1 MVGEVE
7 ACKGLDAVFG
17 VVGLVRLPE
26 FRKGGRACLLILY
39 RTTFSGAFG
48 TGALFSLSTSSILFN
63 VFINVALY
71 IIFTLICFF
80 TARPPKPLID
90 TPRLN
95 KYLPKPLQPKQMSRE
110 QTIAVCFCGA
120 AKTTSL
126 GIPLVSAMWARSDDL
141 MRAYIQ
147 IPVLLY
153 TIEQVFMAQILVYF
167 FKWYLKRGRKGSE
180 KDECEDASGQ
190 TVSNVNL
197 DDGRGGTHL
206 QERGP

>member
-1 MVGEVE
+1 MLG
-7 ACKGLDAVFG
+7 
-17 VVGLVRLPE
+17 
-26 FRKGGRACLLILY
+26 LLIVN

-48 TGALFSLSTSSILFN
+48 TGALFSLSTRSIIFDI
-63 VFINVALY
+63 FINVALY

-80 TARPPKPLID
+80 TARPPEALINLVNNSRFGKHVPRPL
-90 TPRLN
+90 
-95 KYLPKPLQPKQMSRE
+95 KPKQMSKE

-141 MRAYIQ
+141 TRAYIQ

-167 FKWYLKRGRKGSE
+167 FKWYLKRGKKGDE
-180 KDECEDASGQ
+180 KDESRDHERQ
-190 TVSNVNL
+190 QVSN
-197 DDGRGGTHL
+197 TSQ
-206 QERGP
+206 QEQ